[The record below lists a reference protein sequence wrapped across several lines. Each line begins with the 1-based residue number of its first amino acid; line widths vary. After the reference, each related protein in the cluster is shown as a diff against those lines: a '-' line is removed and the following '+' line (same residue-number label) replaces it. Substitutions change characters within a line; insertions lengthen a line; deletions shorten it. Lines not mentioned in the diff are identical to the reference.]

1 MPLTNSTS
9 TLSEMWKIFKISQL
23 TRNDVL
29 SQKLCKSNAVI
40 WIPSNE
46 NVASCSDNKTI
57 RLYKNLPDKQIN
69 SQTIY
74 LQIYNQLAEFDQPKR
89 AEYIY

>member
-1 MPLTNSTS
+1 MIL
-9 TLSEMWKIFKISQL
+9 
-23 TRNDVL
+23 
-29 SQKLCKSNAVI
+29 
-40 WIPSNE
+40 IPSNE